1 MNSTQF
7 ELARG
12 EQGLVGGGAV
22 CFKVCDCVGV
32 GIGIGIGGRLCE
44 QFQLFL
50 TVSPL
55 TNHSHLKSIL
65 FASDEELNCGRLL
78 VNSFK

>member
-1 MNSTQF
+1 M
-7 ELARG
+7 
-12 EQGLVGGGAV
+12 
-22 CFKVCDCVGV
+22 CFKVCDCVGVGV

-44 QFQLFL
+44 QSQLLL

-65 FASDEELNCGRLL
+65 FASDEELNCGGLL
-78 VNSFK
+78 VNSIK